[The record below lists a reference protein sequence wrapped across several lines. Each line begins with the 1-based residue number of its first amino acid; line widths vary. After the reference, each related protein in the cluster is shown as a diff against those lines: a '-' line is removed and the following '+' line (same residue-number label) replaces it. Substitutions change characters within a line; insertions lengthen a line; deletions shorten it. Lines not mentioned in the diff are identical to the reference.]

1 MNTNERITALR
12 KLMKERGFSA
22 YIIPSSD
29 AHLSEY
35 VAEHWQAR
43 KWISGFTGSAGTV
56 VITTGKAGLW
66 ADGRYFIQ
74 AENQIKDTGIK
85 LFKIGIPGFPTYMEW
100 ICQELKNG
108 EIVGIDG
115 SVFSVNN
122 VKSMKKKFDEKN
134 ININSDHDLIDEI
147 WIDQP
152 AIPTSEVFIHDV
164 KFTGKSRT
172 EKFTEIREEM
182 KKLNLDYHLLTSLDD
197 IAWTFNIRSNEIQ
210 NSPVAISFAVIG
222 LDSVHLFI
230 DPAKIIEKVKTELE
244 STKIELHSYE
254 KIADYLSTLEAEKS
268 ILIDPNKTNIKL
280 KNTIPENCKI
290 IEKRNLTTLM
300 KSIKNKVEIENLK
313 KCQIRDGVIMVKFL
327 YWLDSNIG
335 KIKIT
340 EMSAAEKLAELRSF
354 GENFIDLSF
363 TSISAYMA
371 NAAMMHYS
379 PSHEN
384 ETELKPEG
392 FYLIDSGG
400 NYLDGTTDI
409 TRTICLGPLSHK
421 MKRDFTL
428 VLKSHIDLCQAH
440 FLEGTT
446 GANLDIL
453 ARHPMWQEGLDY
465 KCGTGH
471 GVGYFLNVHE
481 GPQNFSQALVNV
493 PFKPGMTT
501 TNEPGIYKENEYGIR
516 TENTLLCVND
526 QKTDS
531 GQFFKFEV
539 ISFCPIDLR
548 AILPEML
555 SQRQKD
561 WLNNYHQGAYKKLS
575 VSLTETERNWL
586 KKHTRKI

>member
-1 MNTNERITALR
+1 MNINERITALR
-12 KLMKERGFSA
+12 KLMKKKGFTA

-35 VAEHWQAR
+35 VAEHWQSR

-56 VITTGKAGLW
+56 VITLEKSGLW

-74 AENQIKDTGIK
+74 AENQIKNTEIK
-85 LFKIGIPGFPTYMEW
+85 LFKIGIPGYPTYQKW
-100 ICQELKNG
+100 ICDELKEN

-115 SVFSVNN
+115 SVFSVND
-122 VKSMKKKFDEKN
+122 VKKIKKEFDESGLN
-134 ININSDHDLIDEI
+134 LNSDFDLINEI
-147 WIDQP
+147 WQDCP

-164 KFTGKSRT
+164 KFAGKSRT
-172 EKFTEIREEM
+172 EKFTEIREDM
-182 KKLNLDYHLLTSLDD
+182 KKQKLDYHLLTSLDD
-197 IAWTFNIRSNEIQ
+197 IAWTFNLRSNEID
-210 NSPVAISFAVIG
+210 NSPVTISFAVIG
-222 LDSVHLFI
+222 LDSAHLFI
-230 DPAKIIEKVKTELE
+230 NPLKINETVKEALRASAVDLHPYEEIAEFLAKLE
-244 STKIELHSYE
+244 P
-254 KIADYLSTLEAEKS
+254 EKS
-268 ILIDPNKTNIKL
+268 ILIDPNRTNIKL
-280 KNTIPENCKI
+280 KNAIPHECRI

-300 KSIKNKVEIENLK
+300 KSMKNNVEINNLK
-313 KCQIRDGVIMVKFL
+313 TCQIRDGVAMVKFL
-327 YWLDSNIG
+327 YWLDENNG

-340 EMSAAEKLAELRSF
+340 EMSAAEKLAEIRSK
-354 GENFIDLSF
+354 GKNFVDLSF

-409 TRTICLGPLSHK
+409 TRTVCLGPVSDV

-428 VLKSHIDLCQAH
+428 VLMSHIDLSQAH
-440 FLEGTT
+440 FLKGST

-471 GVGYFLNVHE
+471 GVGFFLNVHE
-481 GPQNFSQALVNV
+481 GPQNFSQHLINV
-493 PFKPGMTT
+493 PLKPGMIT
-501 TNEPGIYKENEYGIR
+501 TNEPGIYKENQYGIR
-516 TENTLLCVND
+516 TENTLLCVED

-531 GQFFKFEV
+531 GQFYKFEV
-539 ISFCPIDLR
+539 ISFCPIDLD

-555 SQRQKD
+555 SKKQRD
-561 WLNNYHQGAYKKLS
+561 WLNDYHQEVYKKLS
-575 VSLTETERNWL
+575 FHLDEEERKWL
-586 KKHTRKI
+586 KIQTREI